1 MVKRLVHGD
10 PAERQNRGLKHTL
23 MSVQLSGVRAMDPFY
38 KLDVK
43 PREVRRPAQGPRVRK
58 RKRRA
63 SRVRGW
69 AARCQSG
76 ARAIPICFSLAL
88 CRCSCHVFLRPR
100 GPGSSINP
108 GTLNSDLSSS

>member
-23 MSVQLSGVRAMDPFY
+23 VSVQLSGVRAMDPFY

-58 RKRRA
+58 QKCRA

-76 ARAIPICFSLAL
+76 PHDSRLFFSCF
-88 CRCSCHVFLRPR
+88 V
-100 GPGSSINP
+100 
-108 GTLNSDLSSS
+108 